1 MMAQSRQ
8 TQLILDLLEGLPS
21 IGFILLWRQT
31 GDLELA
37 GWIGSGLAAT
47 VFAAFA
53 LLKGRMHPVLLGV
66 NCHILLVTPLIVG
79 LFRFGGSEIATLLVP
94 YSYGAVLLTVT
105 LVGVLLTLFTRSGF
119 AGIPELTARLRLRLS
134 LMMIA
139 VSAAGTAWAL
149 SAPDKALLPVVATL
163 TLLIVGRRF
172 LLARWADGAAGA
184 VVLAGSALAGTG
196 QPDSLA

>member
-1 MMAQSRQ
+1 MEQSRQ
-8 TQLILDLLEGLPS
+8 KQLVFDLLEGLPS

-37 GWIGSGLAAT
+37 GWVGCGLAAS
-47 VFAAFA
+47 VFAVFA

-79 LFRFGGSEIATLLVP
+79 LFRFGGREIAEILVP

-105 LVGVLLTLFTRSGF
+105 LVGVLLTVFSRSGF
-119 AGIPELTARLRLRLS
+119 VGVSDLTARLGLRLS
-134 LMMIA
+134 VVMIA
-139 VSAAGTAWAL
+139 VSATGTVWAL

-172 LLARWADGAAGA
+172 AAARRADSSAGAAI
-184 VVLAGSALAGTG
+184 LTGSALVGAG
-196 QPDSLA
+196 QPDGLA